1 MPNLSQA
8 HRLRPNHYHCDMAS
22 RYHQIACYALFCM
35 IPAIIYSKAL
45 ITICYVTIV
54 FMAILVQAQK
64 SRFSFDRH
72 LAALSLIGFSIVLSG
87 INSDNIGQWWHHT
100 VIKLPFLMIP
110 FTFMILKPISKDVI
124 RNMHLILV
132 LVLSISALPS
142 LLDIIQHH
150 QEILDRISRGQP
162 IDTPIEHVKYSMF
175 MAYGVI
181 SALLWLVHFR
191 SDLSAPQV
199 KIFWIGG
206 LFLFIVM
213 HLLAV
218 RTGLVIVYASL
229 MILGLHAAWIKKI
242 SGKTLSGAL
251 VAAVVGIFLL
261 AQTPTIKTKLG
272 YMFYDWEQYAIDGGI
287 NYSDSERLFSL
298 KTGWQLF
305 SDNLF
310 LGTGIGDLYD
320 SCHEVYRQQSRSAVV
335 NYPHSQYIYQ
345 LAGTGVVGFVLFI
358 GGFLYP
364 LTRRHNKYFYLLV
377 ALYINY
383 ALSFVVENS
392 FERSMSVAFF
402 LTFAAMLLSSTKED

>member
-8 HRLRPNHYHCDMAS
+8 HRVRPNHYHCDMAS
-22 RYHQIACYALFCM
+22 RYHQIAYYALYCM

-54 FMAILVQAQK
+54 IMTVLLQIQK
-64 SRFSFDRH
+64 SRFTFNKY
-72 LAALSLIGFSIVLSG
+72 LAAVSLVGLSIVLSG
-87 INSDNIGQWWHHT
+87 INSSNVGQWWHHT
-100 VIKLPFLMIP
+100 VIKLPFLIIP
-110 FTFMILKPISKDVI
+110 FAFMILKPISKDVI

-132 LVLSISALPS
+132 IVLSISALPS
-142 LLDIIQHH
+142 LLDIIQNH
-150 QEILDRISRGQP
+150 QVILDRISRGQP
-162 IDTPIEHVKYSMF
+162 IGTPIEHVKYSMF
-175 MAYGVI
+175 MAYGVM
-181 SALLWLVHFR
+181 SALIWLIHYR
-191 SDLSAPQV
+191 SDLSESQV
-199 KIFWIGG
+199 KGFWIGG

-218 RTGLVIVYASL
+218 RTGLVIVYVSL

-242 SGKTLSGAL
+242 PGKTLS
-251 VAAVVGIFLL
+251 AAVVAVAIGIFLL
-261 AQTPTIKTKLG
+261 AQTPMIKTKLG

-298 KTGWQLF
+298 KTGWHLF
-305 SDNLF
+305 CDNYL

-320 SCHEVYRQQSRSAVV
+320 SCHEVYRQQTRSAVI

-345 LAGTGVVGFVLFI
+345 LAGTGVIGFTLFI
-358 GGFLYP
+358 VGFLYP

-383 ALSFVVENS
+383 ALSFMVENS